1 MKYISSNIE
10 KLQKTYSKIYDLP
23 IVSFDYEVTNLELL
37 RATETNFFISVAMY
51 DNEKHL
57 YFAPKYKVP
66 DIKDH
71 NYIHS
76 AVENA
81 ANSSIFGVKL
91 GEIEPV
97 TLITHNFWDNS
108 GNKHTQFGLGFMG
121 RIRNPE
127 KLHLD
132 NYETYISVPNNDT
145 NEINYLSSKNVLAY
159 CMNRLNKLNNQDIQT
174 SEIDTNEK
182 MQLRYLIHKEVVKRF
197 ILTNKRKNKKGFTQ
211 LLSRLMNGYKTILDA
226 SCGDSQLLTD
236 IVAEKGNNID
246 FAVGNDI
253 SWSQV
258 SLIKNKNENISFTNH
273 DSTNLPF
280 SENAFGVAICCNTLH
295 HMPSEKHLAKLFQNL
310 IRVAEKVI
318 IVEIE
323 NPQNT
328 GGFPKLLNKYYY
340 EGFLQDVGERYLSQ
354 EEFRLKVEENS
365 KDAKVRFSNF
375 KNIQGNYMIAEI
387 EKNKKTIS
395 K

>member
-1 MKYISSNIE
+1 
-10 KLQKTYSKIYDLP
+10 
-23 IVSFDYEVTNLELL
+23 
-37 RATETNFFISVAMY
+37 
-51 DNEKHL
+51 
-57 YFAPKYKVP
+57 
-66 DIKDH
+66 
-71 NYIHS
+71 
-76 AVENA
+76 
-81 ANSSIFGVKL
+81 
-91 GEIEPV
+91 
-97 TLITHNFWDNS
+97 
-108 GNKHTQFGLGFMG
+108 
-121 RIRNPE
+121 
-127 KLHLD
+127 
-132 NYETYISVPNNDT
+132 
-145 NEINYLSSKNVLAY
+145 
-159 CMNRLNKLNNQDIQT
+159 
-174 SEIDTNEK
+174 

-197 ILTNKRKNKKGFTQ
+197 ILTNKRKNKKGFIQ

-246 FAVGNDI
+246 FAIGNDI

-387 EKNKKTIS
+387 EKNKKTVS